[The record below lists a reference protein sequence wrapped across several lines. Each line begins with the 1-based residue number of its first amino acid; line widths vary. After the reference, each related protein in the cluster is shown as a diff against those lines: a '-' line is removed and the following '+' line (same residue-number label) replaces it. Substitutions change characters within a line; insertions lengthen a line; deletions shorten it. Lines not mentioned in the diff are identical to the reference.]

1 MIGAISKG
9 DVSTSWFSILILYKE
24 SSNLPSS
31 YPLEDLHEALTSPR
45 DGRRKGKLRSK

>member
-9 DVSTSWFSILILYKE
+9 DVSTSWFSILILYKD

-31 YPLEDLHEALTSPR
+31 YPLEVLHEAITSPR
-45 DGRRKGKLRSK
+45 EARRKGKTKE

>member
-1 MIGAISKG
+1 MVGAVSKG
-9 DVSTSWFSILILYKE
+9 DVSTSWFSIWILYKE

-45 DGRRKGKLRSK
+45 EGRRKGKTKE